1 MADEPT
7 KSNDADDEPDYKKW
21 ATGLSIAASVAAILV
36 ALNGLTGWNPLKDL
50 LPGSSPETTATPTP
64 PETTTETTAEATDDT
79 TTADTSTDDD
89 TTTPSTTSETPDWD
103 ARSPDFAVESSQWT
117 GSCSQS
123 AGCPMGAIFRNNG
136 GYGNASAKLY
146 VIRDGTTTYL
156 AYCSV
161 VLPTVS
167 HGNQTAGYCTANS
180 AQLQQYL
187 YSYRGQSTVPVH
199 IQVIVDN

>member
-50 LPGSSPETTATPTP
+50 LPGGSPETTAAPTP
-64 PETTTETTAEATDDT
+64 ATTTDTTAETTGDT
-79 TTADTSTDDD
+79 TTADTTTDD
-89 TTTPSTTSETPDWD
+89 TTTDETTSETPDWEEQ
-103 ARSPDFAVESSQWT
+103 SPAFSVESSQWT

-156 AYCSV
+156 AFCSV
-161 VLPTVS
+161 VLPAVS

-180 AQLQQYL
+180 AQLQQYI